1 MISGTEVAGR
11 VLEEVRL
18 AVERRVAEG
27 RPRPRLAAVLVGEDP
42 ASETYI
48 RLKRQDCARVG
59 MESTDPR
66 LPAGATTEQV
76 VELVARLNGE
86 DTVSGILVQQPLPPQ
101 VDVSQVVDA
110 VDPAKDVD
118 GFHPVNAGRLLL
130 GQPGLVACTPGGVMR
145 LLDEYGI
152 PIEGRRAV
160 VIGRSNIVGKPV
172 ALLLLQRNATVT
184 VCHSRT
190 AGLAAI
196 CREADIL
203 VAAIGRPWFVT
214 PDMVKLGAAVIDVGI
229 THVDGKL
236 RGDVDPAAD
245 EVAGWR
251 TPVPGGVGP
260 MTRAMLLKNTL
271 EAERRRRDG

>member
-42 ASETYI
+42 ASETYV

-86 DTVSGILVQQPLPPQ
+86 DSVSGILVQQPLPPQ

>member
-1 MISGTEVAGR
+1 LISGTEVAGR

-42 ASETYI
+42 ASETYV

-86 DTVSGILVQQPLPPQ
+86 DSVSGILVQQPLPPQ